1 MKILISGTDVYQGA
15 TRMQIIAE
23 VDFRQDVTERQKNAI
38 LEGMAGHLKE
48 ALLEWFDEDNISDA
62 TIMTDLEYDKMVK
75 GE

>member
-23 VDFRQDVTERQKNAI
+23 VDFRQGISERQKNAI
-38 LEGMAGHLKE
+38 LEGMAGHLTE
-48 ALLEWFDEDNISDA
+48 ALREWFDEDNILDAEIMSDK
-62 TIMTDLEYDKMVK
+62 EYDKMVK